1 MFKVIRR
8 ILAAVAVTLLALK
21 AVSTILSLV
30 ENQEVSFADTWV
42 DEAELRDA

>member
-30 ENQEVSFADTWV
+30 ENQEDSVADTWG
-42 DEAELRDA
+42 DEDEVEDA